1 MSDLLKAFGERIIEL
16 GEPLWRIQ
24 EKALAIAK
32 WTTGSE
38 QIRTGNAAAAV
49 QDSGDDASK
58 TEDEEDE
65 DEDADTVRGNNSQP
79 TASDPAEL
87 NEVSVAVGRMG
98 VDD

>member
-1 MSDLLKAFGERIIEL
+1 M
-16 GEPLWRIQ
+16 
-24 EKALAIAK
+24 
-32 WTTGSE
+32 
-38 QIRTGNAAAAV
+38 